1 MKDTYIMIS
10 KSFQGPDVLDADMTL
25 DELVSLVARE
35 TTLAGNQVEQQI
47 LRTVNSLIYI
57 YQPKEDVFEES
68 H

>member
-1 MKDTYIMIS
+1 MKDTYSVLS
-10 KSFQGPDVLDADMTL
+10 KSFLGPGTLDADMTL

-35 TTLAGNQVEQQI
+35 TTLTGSQVEQQI

-57 YQPKEDVFEES
+57 YQPKEDVFEDS